1 MAESMLNEEIIDAGD
16 TEENAGRSE
25 ETSSFTDSIDSKVK
39 KSKTFEWFY
48 ERQFDK
54 FFEFIKAKSEKT
66 VSVRCLLCP
75 PQKTL
80 TVTTNSAYNLKIHI
94 KVAFIM
100 KRIAIHFL

>member
-54 FFEFIKAKSEKT
+54 F
-66 VSVRCLLCP
+66 
-75 PQKTL
+75 
-80 TVTTNSAYNLKIHI
+80 NLNIHI